1 MYSLVTQ
8 PAGYAYNFFSNSNLT
23 VESIV
28 ACHFYRDLTGGL
40 SHPLARTNLKLEV
53 KRFYCI

>member
-1 MYSLVTQ
+1 MYSLATQ
-8 PAGYAYNFFSNSNLT
+8 PGYAYNFFSNSNLT

-40 SHPLARTNLKLEV
+40 SHPLASTTNLKLEV